1 MVEDGTILFKNQM
14 YLLYSPNGQ
23 VNTIFLKYESIRL
36 KNWLLW
42 ETFNFFLL
50 FSPIDEA
57 GSSILSQG
65 AAGVTV
71 LSIGDGLSAS
81 KESEDNNDESAK
93 L

>member
-1 MVEDGTILFKNQM
+1 MI
-14 YLLYSPNGQ
+14 YLISR
-23 VNTIFLKYESIRL
+23 VFLAISGPLGAVPGRVTL
-36 KNWLLW
+36 PR
-42 ETFNFFLL
+42 FNFFLL